1 MLKRVVMINHYYY
14 SRVGGSFAVNQ
25 RSLDNPKDIAL
36 KVHLDKGTAKK
47 LDDCI
52 QALNISRSEVM
63 RRGVHKVHDD
73 LNKK

>member
-1 MLKRVVMINHYYY
+1 VGVGTKKM
-14 SRVGGSFAVNQ
+14 SRPT
-25 RSLDNPKDIAL
+25 DNPKDITL
-36 KVHLDKGTAKK
+36 KVYFDKETAEK

-52 QALNISRSEVM
+52 RTLDISKSEVI